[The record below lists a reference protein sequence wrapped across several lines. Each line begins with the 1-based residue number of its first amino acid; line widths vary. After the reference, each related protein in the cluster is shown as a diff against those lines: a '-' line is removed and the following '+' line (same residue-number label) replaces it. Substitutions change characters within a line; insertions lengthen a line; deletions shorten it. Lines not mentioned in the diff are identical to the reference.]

1 MEIRFNVRTA
11 AKRRADFGEDKKIWR
26 TLIAEAN
33 SPLKKIFL
41 RWLEIIKKR
50 LRKVKNEI

>member
-33 SPLKKIFL
+33 SPLKKKYFL
-41 RWLEIIKKR
+41 DGWKLKE
-50 LRKVKNEI
+50 KVKEG